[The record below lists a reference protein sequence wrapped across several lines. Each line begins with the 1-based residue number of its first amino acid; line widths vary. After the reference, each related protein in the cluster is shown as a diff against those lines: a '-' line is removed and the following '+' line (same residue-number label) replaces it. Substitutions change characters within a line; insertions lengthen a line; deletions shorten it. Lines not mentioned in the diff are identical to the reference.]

1 MTILSSFN
9 HPVVVPNLY
18 DFISSVEEKKMINH
32 VCMHVLLMNIAYCVL
47 DLIHI
52 ILNKKREKESHTNWS
67 NMK

>member
-32 VCMHVLLMNIAYCVL
+32 VCMHVLLMNIAYCCFGP
-47 DLIHI
+47 H
-52 ILNKKREKESHTNWS
+52 SHYI
-67 NMK
+67 K